1 MTTPPPSD
9 AERTAGAP
17 AFRADPSHQLVQ
29 EDRRS
34 RAVSLLR
41 DVPIFREVP
50 PHQLRDLAR
59 FIHVEQFAAGQEI
72 IRMGEAGS
80 TMYVVRSGRVNVVRE
95 TAAGE
100 RVVLATLG
108 PGEFFGELSIFDS
121 ETRSATVIATEDTE
135 LLTLGRVDIVRSVS
149 HNPELALSLLRSL
162 SARLRAAD
170 DRLAGP
176 PPGG

>member
-1 MTTPPPSD
+1 MSTPPPSD
-9 AERTAGAP
+9 NDHAARSP
-17 AFRADPSHQLVQ
+17 AFRADPSHRLVP

-41 DVPIFREVP
+41 DVPLFRDVP

-59 FIHVEQFAAGQEI
+59 FVHVEEFAAGQEI

-80 TMYVVRSGRVNVVRE
+80 TMYVVRAGRVNVVRD
-95 TAAGE
+95 TPAGD
-100 RVVLATLG
+100 VVTLATLG

-121 ETRSATVIATEDTE
+121 ETRSATVVAVEDTE

-149 HNPELALSLLRSL
+149 HNPELALSLLKSL

-170 DRLAGP
+170 DRLATTEARG
-176 PPGG
+176 